1 MQPHKS
7 ERKALMSLELEQV
20 KVDAHKRSKDQFY
33 LCVLYI
39 QGVSGFPQSWNQK
52 MGFQALNSHGNE

>member
-20 KVDAHKRSKDQFY
+20 KVDAHKRSSDQILPIRFVY
-33 LCVLYI
+33 TRSFRVPI
-39 QGVSGFPQSWNQK
+39 IMEPENWFP
-52 MGFQALNSHGNE
+52 GP